1 MDRHI
6 FSKLDLSSGYHQLEL
21 DGESRDITTFV
32 THKGL
37 KRLTRLNFGT
47 NSASEIFQ
55 NVIQTTFQDIKGCL
69 NVSDDIL
76 VFAKTQE
83 EHNKI
88 LQAVLER
95 ADEKNL
101 RFQWSKV

>member
-1 MDRHI
+1 M
-6 FSKLDLSSGYHQLEL
+6 FFADLSS
-21 DGESRDITTFV
+21 DGRSFHNLGPRYERQFCPI
-32 THKGL
+32 
-37 KRLTRLNFGT
+37 
-47 NSASEIFQ
+47 AE
-55 NVIQTTFQDIKGCL
+55 GCL

-83 EHNKI
+83 EHDKI

-101 RFQWSKV
+101 RFNGRKCEFDWR